1 MGRQALGRGLEALI
15 PVRKEEPGIVEIP
28 LVEIRPSLY
37 QPRKRFDDKRLD
49 DLAASIRAQGVLA
62 PVIVRQAPGG
72 YELVAGERRIR
83 AAERAGLERIPAVVR
98 EVSNTGM
105 LEVALVENLQ
115 REDLN
120 PIEEADVFR
129 RLTEEFGLTQEEVAA
144 RVGRDRASVTNT
156 LRLLRLPPQLQEDL
170 IDGTLSAGHGRA
182 LVSLENRE
190 LQLRAREAVLKRGLS
205 VRATELLVRRLKV
218 APAAER
224 RVLLKRPTP
233 DLGRAEEQLRRA
245 LATKVRIVRSGRRGR
260 IEIEFYSEE
269 DLDRLIQHICHL

>member
-28 LVEIRPSLY
+28 LVEIRPSPY
-37 QPRKRFDDKRLD
+37 QPRKRFDDKKLD

-205 VRATELLVRRLKV
+205 VRATELLVRRLKA